1 VTATVTVR
9 SKSRPSSS
17 PRAKS
22 HRRSGRGKKHR
33 RSWRGKALAITAAVL
48 VLILFGGSLWTIYFS
63 SVFITKRVNVVGTHH
78 LAPTQVSFAAQIP
91 LGVPLARQK
100 LDEIAKRATTL
111 SAVESATATRDWP
124 NTITVT
130 VIERQPVLALD
141 QPDGYAPNRYVIV
154 DKFGVAYETQTS
166 LPAHVVLGVVDPGD
180 TPLLHDVATVAAA
193 LPDKLRGKVGRITAT
208 SPDDIGLI
216 LDSGRKVTWG
226 SAADSELKAQAVM
239 ALLKRKPK
247 SSIDVSSPHNPAIR

>member
-1 VTATVTVR
+1 L
-9 SKSRPSSS
+9 
-17 PRAKS
+17 
-22 HRRSGRGKKHR
+22 RR
-33 RSWRGKALAITAAVL
+33 KALAITAVVLVL
-48 VLILFGGSLWTIYFS
+48 VLIGGSLWTIYFS
-63 SVFITKRVNVVGTHH
+63 TIFVTKRVNVVGTHH
-78 LAPTQVSFAAQIP
+78 LTPTQVSFAVEIP

-124 NTITVT
+124 NTVTVT
-130 VIERQPVLALD
+130 VIERRPVLALD
-141 QPDGYAPNRYVIV
+141 QPDGYVVV
-154 DKFGVAYETQTS
+154 DKFGVAYEKQTT
-166 LPAHVVLGVVDPGD
+166 LPAHVVLGVVDPAD

-226 SAADSELKAQAVM
+226 SAADSELKAQVVT

-247 SSIDVSSPHNPAIR
+247 SSIDVSSPHNPAVR

>member
-1 VTATVTVR
+1 VTATATVR
-9 SKSRPSSS
+9 SKSRPSST
-17 PRAKS
+17 PRGKTL
-22 HRRSGRGKKHR
+22 RRSGRGKKHR
-33 RSWRGKALAITAAVL
+33 RSLRRKALAITAVVLVL
-48 VLILFGGSLWTIYFS
+48 VLIGGSLWTIYFS
-63 SVFITKRVNVVGTHH
+63 TIFVTKRVNVVGTHH
-78 LAPTQVSFAAQIP
+78 LTPTQVSFAVEIP

-124 NTITVT
+124 NTVTVT
-130 VIERQPVLALD
+130 VIERRPVLALD
-141 QPDGYAPNRYVIV
+141 QPDGYVVV
-154 DKFGVAYETQTS
+154 DKFGVAYEKQTT
-166 LPAHVVLGVVDPGD
+166 LPAHVVLGVVDPAD

-226 SAADSELKAQAVM
+226 SAADSELKAQVVT

-247 SSIDVSSPHNPAIR
+247 SSIDVSSPHNPAVR

>member
-1 VTATVTVR
+1 MTATATAR

-17 PRAKS
+17 PRRKT

-33 RSWRGKALAITAAVL
+33 RSWRAKALAITAVVL
-48 VLILFGGSLWTIYFS
+48 VLILIGGSLWTIYFS
-63 SVFITKRVNVVGTHH
+63 TAFVTKRVNVVGTHH
-78 LAPTQVSFAAQIP
+78 LTPTQVSFAVQIP

-124 NTITVT
+124 HTITVT
-130 VIERQPVLALD
+130 VVERRPVLALD
-141 QPDGYAPNRYVIV
+141 QPDGYVVV
-154 DKFGVAYETQTS
+154 DKFGVAYETQTT
-166 LPAHVVLGVVDPGD
+166 LPAHVVLGVVDPAD
-180 TPLLHDVATVAAA
+180 TPLLHDVATVATAF
-193 LPDKLRGKVGRITAT
+193 PDKLRGKVGRITAT

-226 SAADSELKAQAVM
+226 SAADSELKAHVVT

-247 SSIDVSSPHNPAIR
+247 SSIDVSSPHNPAVR